1 DKKTEGVNYTAPAAG
16 EIVAINRGHRRAFQ
30 SVVIKVAGEDH
41 VSFEKHIGSNASD
54 YKADSLKALLS
65 ESGMWAAIRRR
76 PYSKVAG
83 PNEKPSALF
92 ITAIDTHPLAAD
104 PQLVVAEKTESF
116 KLGAKLLSK
125 LADKTFLC
133 VAKGSNITAEGE
145 NLTREEFDGPHPA
158 GL

>member
-1 DKKTEGVNYTAPAAG
+1 
-16 EIVAINRGHRRAFQ
+16 
-30 SVVIKVAGEDH
+30 
-41 VSFEKHIGSNASD
+41 
-54 YKADSLKALLS
+54 
-65 ESGMWAAIRRR
+65 
-76 PYSKVAG
+76 
-83 PNEKPSALF
+83 
-92 ITAIDTHPLAAD
+92 HPLAAD

-158 GL
+158 GLVGTHIHFLNPVSEKKFVWHIGYQDVIAIGELVKTGKLYTQRVISIAGPSAKNP